1 MMQDYKYV
9 DPDHLYTD
17 PKTGVLINKLGID
30 DEQQLAAIEGFET
43 GVRLFELKRKP
54 IKIKT
59 ADTLLTIHGYI
70 FQDLY
75 DWAGKVRTVQ
85 ISKQGNQFLPTD
97 RFTEG
102 FSELNRLLKMRGNN
116 RIAEDGASAFPSSE
130 NIGLLNRR

>member
-1 MMQDYKYV
+1 MKYDYKYD

-17 PKTGVLINKLGID
+17 PKTGVLLNKLGID
-30 DEQQLAAIEGFET
+30 DEQQLSATEGFET
-43 GVRLFELKRKP
+43 GARLFELRRKP
-54 IKIKT
+54 IKVKT
-59 ADTLLTIHGYI
+59 ANTLLVIHGYI

-102 FSELNRLLKMRGNN
+102 FSFV
-116 RIAEDGASAFPSSE
+116 D
-130 NIGLLNRR
+130 GLLAEYRSMDDNISSLAKKLAARQTL